1 LKLGMVGL
9 GRMGAG
15 LSARLREGGHTVVGY
30 DRDPGLT
37 DVGSLQDLVAA
48 LGAPRAVWLMVPAGG
63 PVDEV
68 LGTLTDLLE
77 PDDVM
82 VDGGNSFF
90 RDSMRRAQ
98 ALQARGLTLCDV
110 GVSGGVWGRTEGF
123 CLMAGG
129 PAEAIRALEPVFM
142 TLAPDGGYAHVG
154 PTGAG
159 HFVKMV
165 HNGIEYALMQ
175 AYAEGFD
182 ILRSSREFDL
192 DLDRVAEVWRN
203 GSVIRSWLL
212 DLAARALADDP
223 ELGSITGFV
232 EDSGEGR
239 WTVHEAID
247 AEVPAP
253 LTALALFLRFA
264 SRQEDSFAMKL
275 VAALRREFGG
285 HAVKDR

>member
-1 LKLGMVGL
+1 MKLGMVGL